1 MPSNQTPNYQLS
13 QWERSDKIQ
22 MEDFNADNAKIDA
35 VLGTLAAQVST
46 KAEQSALQAE
56 VNARAAAI
64 TSLSQSRNCRAVL
77 ITYTGTG
84 TFGKDHPV
92 SITFSAMPKVFII
105 VGEDGAIF
113 CRGGD
118 HFGTAIVHTS
128 RWGSTGAS
136 LYTILQWSG
145 NTVKYYGD
153 LPETQLNKQGS
164 TTWIIAF
171 YAQDEE

>member
-1 MPSNQTPNYQLS
+1 MPTNHTPNYQLS
-13 QWERSDKIQ
+13 QWERDDRIL
-22 MEDFNADNAKIDA
+22 MDDFNADNAKIDRA
-35 VLGTLAAQVST
+35 LGEH
-46 KAEQSALQAE
+46 AEQLAKLG
-56 VNARAAAI
+56 
-64 TSLSQSRNCRAVL
+64 NCR
-77 ITYTGTG
+77 IEMFTYTGTG